1 MVHAALPTWLLCPVL
16 VVSVAF
22 SEKGEMRI
30 WDRPVGGSLWGARFQ
45 RQTASDGSCSPC
57 SPLTLTCTL
66 SHTWA
71 QRPST
76 LMLVSVTPTVLIAY
90 LKSSSPLSVRP
101 PHSPVVPR
109 TSPHPAPRL
118 FVPCFLSISQ
128 HLELNSQPAFVKE
141 SKVNK

>member
-16 VVSVAF
+16 VVSFAF

-76 LMLVSVTPTVLIAY
+76 LMLVSNPHRPYSLPEILISPVRPSPSFPCCPPHLTPPR
-90 LKSSSPLSVRP
+90 SSPVCSLLSLYL
-101 PHSPVVPR
+101 
-109 TSPHPAPRL
+109 PAPG
-118 FVPCFLSISQ
+118 V
-128 HLELNSQPAFVKE
+128 ELAAHICKGI
-141 SKVNK
+141 